1 MSLKY
6 RIRLV
11 NERVVGPFSEEEI
24 GELFLKN
31 HIRGTEMCQQFPIG
45 DWKSLD
51 KFPVLHNLISALA
64 EKLRQEQIEQS
75 ADGPPEIPNKNG
87 TQKAGS
93 KKSQGAKS
101 KNEPTRTDVT
111 VANVTFHE
119 FKFGK
124 EKKLEVNYEELEKE
138 YKKNNPDSVYEEP
151 MDETVV
157 SRMNLKKVDGQ
168 DKTVVVK
175 SKFEVKKIKEPQDDL
190 LTFDVGPPKKEE
202 KPVLSREQLVNEKT
216 EFINLAQAL
225 PTINAQLSVSEVELD
240 TKAKIEESLE
250 KKRLKDLEEIII
262 REQAMEQG
270 HDDDEIEIIEEA
282 VEDSRA
288 LKTKVV
294 IKKKKAKGMSTIAI
308 LAFMGIFYFFL
319 QNEEAPKQVGPIY
332 LDVKFPITSSVENVQ
347 GANNYLLQA
356 RGLYSKGSYRARV
369 LATKMYLNSLTLK
382 FSSNEALG
390 EIILTYSELIDNTRD
405 RNLAAS
411 TLYKFVQLAESKFLS
426 DHNAATGAALF
437 FYQIG
442 KYQTGIY
449 TVKNYLRA
457 GNKPTPK
464 LLTYYLA
471 LLVRGGE
478 FIEARKVNDTLTL
491 IPKKPFEAYV
501 ELAKFQIVD
510 DKPEEAK
517 KIILEGIKNYPK
529 NVQLLLMLA
538 DAYVKEQAIKNFEST
553 LKKIDSL
560 SAEYSPAYLAKYL
573 QYMGYLSALKNKNK
587 EASVF
592 FKKSLEIQESEE
604 LRANLARLEISG
616 DKVAQNLILESKV
629 LGLLKKAKEE
639 FKNHNMDSAFQ
650 FIIEAV
656 DADPEYIPSILFQA
670 EMNTTRGFFESA
682 IYSLQ
687 EKISLHQ
694 QSFALK
700 KMLVQVLIKAYKF
713 DEAERFL
720 SELAQTKY
728 AATADYAIL
737 MGQFSEAKK
746 NPIIA
751 IKWYDR
757 ALSRDPLNDES
768 MYQIAK
774 ILVKNKRYAEARGRL
789 SKALLLDPKN
799 VRYHALY
806 SEILYDQD
814 GTDTALGYLR
824 DIITEQ
830 GEDPL
835 LVSAIT
841 TLYFKSGQIKEF
853 QAYYNKIQSMTK
865 KDEGLYEVLMSAA
878 KLEGR
883 KDEYIKHAKDL
894 LKLNPGNLTIRMDL
908 GETLLAE
915 ARYDEAIEQFT
926 EIKDK
931 LDSYPKVH
939 YQLARVY
946 LARNNAAKA
955 REMAKRELELNP
967 NLDSA
972 HFIMGEVFRLE
983 KDYREAILKY
993 EKAISL
999 NPRSVDALVAMA
1011 ILKLQQNYA
1020 NEAIDL
1026 LLRALKEDMSN
1037 PMTHKLL
1044 GDSYRAAGRRA
1055 LAKEKYE
1062 DYLKLSPTAS
1072 DKDQIESLIRS
1083 LK

>member
-1 MSLKY
+1 
-6 RIRLV
+6 
-11 NERVVGPFSEEEI
+11 
-24 GELFLKN
+24 
-31 HIRGTEMCQQFPIG
+31 MCQQFPIG
-45 DWKSLD
+45 DWKPIE
-51 KFPVLHNLISALA
+51 KFPVLNDLIKEIA
-64 EKLRQEQIEQS
+64 EKIRLEKLKEAEQES
-75 ADGPPEIPNKNG
+75 PPDIPQGKKENHSNSQ
-87 TQKAGS
+87 T
-93 KKSQGAKS
+93 KKSPSEKKPGTKAS
-101 KNEPTRTDVT
+101 EPTAV
-111 VANVTFHE
+111 NVTFHE

-124 EKKLEVNYEELEKE
+124 NVKIDVDYDELEKE
-138 YKKNNPDSVYEEP
+138 YKKNNPESVYEEP
-151 MDETVV
+151 MEKTYVV
-157 SRMNLKKVDGQ
+157 RQVAPKVDELE
-168 DKTVVVK
+168 KTVVVK
-175 SKFEVKKIKEPQDDL
+175 SKFETKKPAKEADDL
-190 LTFDVGPPKKEE
+190 LRFDTTPAKKEE
-202 KPVLSREQLVNEKT
+202 KPVPSREQLVNEKT

-225 PTINAQLSVSEVELD
+225 PTINAQLSISEVELD

-250 KKRLKDLEEIII
+250 KKRLKDLEEIIV
-262 REQAMEQG
+262 REQALEQG
-270 HDDDEIEIIEEA
+270 AEEDEIEVIEE
-282 VEDSRA
+282 ESPDSKE
-288 LKTKVV
+288 LKAKVV
-294 IKKKKAKGMSTIAI
+294 IKKKKKKGLSTVAI

-319 QNEEAPKQVGPIY
+319 QGDEAPKSVGPIY
-332 LDVKFPITSSVENVQ
+332 LDAKFPITSPEENIQ

-356 RGLYSKGSYRARV
+356 RGLYAKGNYKARV
-369 LATKMYLNSLTLK
+369 LASKMYLNSLALK
-382 FSSNEALG
+382 FSNNEALG
-390 EIILTYSELIDNTRD
+390 EIILTYSELIDNSKD
-405 RNLAAS
+405 RILTAN
-411 TLYKFVQLAESKFLS
+411 TIYKFVQLAEPKFLS
-426 DHNAATGAALF
+426 DHSAATGASLF

-442 KYQTGIY
+442 KFQTGIY
-449 TVKNYLRA
+449 TVKNFLRA

-464 LLTYYLA
+464 MLAYYLA
-471 LLVRGGE
+471 LLVKGGE
-478 FIEARKVNDTLTL
+478 FIEAKKVYSTLIA

-501 ELAKFQIVD
+501 QLANFQLAND
-510 DKPEEAK
+510 NPEEAK
-517 KIILEGIKNYPK
+517 KIITDGVKAFPN
-529 NVQLLLMLA
+529 NVELLLMLA
-538 DAYVKEQAIKNFEST
+538 DTYVKDQAIKNFEDV
-553 LKKIDSL
+553 LKKIDRL
-560 SAEYSPAYLAKYL
+560 NAEYSPSYLAKYL
-573 QYMGYLSALKNKNK
+573 QHMGYLSALKNKNK

-592 FKKSLEIQESEE
+592 FKKSLQIKESEE
-604 LRANLARLEISG
+604 LRTSLAKLEISG
-616 DKVAQNLILESKV
+616 DKIAQNLILESKV

-639 FKNHNMDSAFQ
+639 FKNHNTDSAFQ

-670 EMNTTRGFFESA
+670 EMNTYRGFFESA
-682 IYSLQ
+682 IFSLQ

-694 QSFALK
+694 QNFSLK
-700 KMLVQVLIKAYKF
+700 KMLAQVLIQAYKF
-713 DEAERFL
+713 DEAERLL
-720 SELAQTKY
+720 SELAQTKF
-728 AATADYAIL
+728 AGTPDYAIL

-757 ALSRDPLNDES
+757 ALTRDPLNDES
-768 MYQIAK
+768 MYQIAR

-799 VRYHALY
+799 VKYHALY

-824 DIITEQ
+824 DIMAEQ

-853 QAYYNKIQSMTK
+853 QSYYTKIQSMTK

-883 KDEYIKHAKDL
+883 KDEYIKHARDL
-894 LKLNPGNLTIRMDL
+894 LKLNPGNLKVRMEL
-908 GETLLAE
+908 GEIFFSE
-915 ARYDEAIEQFT
+915 AKYDEAIEQFT

-931 LDSYPKVH
+931 LVSYPRVH

-955 REMAKRELELNP
+955 REMAKIELELNP

-983 KDYREAILKY
+983 KDFREAILKY

-1026 LLRALKEDMSN
+1026 LLRALKEDMTN
-1037 PMTHKLL
+1037 PQIHKLL

-1062 DYLKLSPTAS
+1062 DYLKLNPTAS